1 MLNINELSFQ
11 CSEYVLIQASWCRK
25 KSYQMTDFYNA
36 IYIILCATFPTW
48 PEGRAKNKIAACEQG
63 HSVFADGTLSNDETA
78 YGLESN
84 QEISLAANVAAMRIS
99 VAYVKTEWPW
109 RVRRSTN
116 LEAVLAPQLRW
127 FFASVLLQGCQWR
140 CKARWQSQF

>member
-1 MLNINELSFQ
+1 MGLAKTVFQVGILYSGAARLSIARCDFDAEK
-11 CSEYVLIQASWCRK
+11 SAS
-25 KSYQMTDFYNA
+25 S
-36 IYIILCATFPTW
+36 
-48 PEGRAKNKIAACEQG
+48 QG

-109 RVRRSTN
+109 RAVYAMYTALRTV
-116 LEAVLAPQLRW
+116 VLACPMVMMPQLH
-127 FFASVLLQGCQWR
+127 V
-140 CKARWQSQF
+140 